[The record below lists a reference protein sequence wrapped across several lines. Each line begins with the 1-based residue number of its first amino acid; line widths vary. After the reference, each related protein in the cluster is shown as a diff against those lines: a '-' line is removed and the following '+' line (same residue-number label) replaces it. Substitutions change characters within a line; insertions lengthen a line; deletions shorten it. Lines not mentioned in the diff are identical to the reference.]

1 MASAAGSFA
10 RLLLVF
16 EAKCQAGKIWI
27 QGVVLGDFLK
37 RNPRG
42 GGDYTTGK
50 AETIGCWGGK
60 TGGDETKLGARG
72 LKVDEGGTKTGD
84 SRIIRTGRKKRS
96 RVGEGAGEKMKEE
109 GEKFGYGNE
118 A

>member
-1 MASAAGSFA
+1 M
-10 RLLLVF
+10 
-16 EAKCQAGKIWI
+16 
-27 QGVVLGDFLK
+27 
-37 RNPRG
+37 
-42 GGDYTTGK
+42 
-50 AETIGCWGGK
+50 
-60 TGGDETKLGARG
+60 
-72 LKVDEGGTKTGD
+72 DEGGTKTGD

>member
-42 GGDYTTGK
+42 GW
-50 AETIGCWGGK
+50 E
-60 TGGDETKLGARG
+60 
-72 LKVDEGGTKTGD
+72 
-84 SRIIRTGRKKRS
+84 IIRQAKQKRL
-96 RVGEGAGEKMKEE
+96 VAGEERLEVMRQNSER
-109 GEKFGYGNE
+109 E